1 MACRWPPIVCYSF
14 SLRLLFRYCVHRQ
27 DGCAEAC
34 SAGRIL
40 LPEGLWRRG
49 LPRLRSHRHS
59 AELDQTN
66 EERERQHFRTYLT
79 CAWGLS
85 THMHTCFCRCSMSSK
100 ALSGSL
106 CITLA
111 SLSLPGGCSWFREAS
126 SFPPVVYV
134 TSADSLR
141 PLQGTHTASRT
152 SANVTPSSSL
162 FKGGKWPKTKL
173 GTIPSPDTEQR
184 ARSKSACVRR
194 RDSRALSELR
204 QRGCT

>member
-1 MACRWPPIVCYSF
+1 MYYSF
-14 SLRLLFRYCVHRQ
+14 SSRFLFRCCVHRQ

-49 LPRLRSHRHS
+49 LPRLRSHRYS

-66 EERERQHFRTYLT
+66 EERERQHFRMYL
-79 CAWGLS
+79 AYGRGRS
-85 THMHTCFCRCSMSSK
+85 THMHTYFCRCSMSSK

-111 SLSLPGGCSWFREAS
+111 SLSLPGGRSWFREAS

-134 TSADSLR
+134 PSADSLR
-141 PLQGTHTASRT
+141 HLQGTYTTSRT

-173 GTIPSPDTEQR
+173 GTMSSPDTEQR
-184 ARSKSACVRR
+184 ARSKSPGGRR
-194 RDSRALSELR
+194 CDSRALSKHR